1 MAKTSGEIEKEFIEG
16 LKASTGKDLKTWL
29 ADVKKS
35 GIEKRNDI
43 VKWLKE
49 KEGFGH
55 MNANLL
61 TGIYLNN
68 GQPVY
73 GSEDNLLENQFVKCE
88 TMKPLFEELKKAILE
103 WDSEVQFLPKKTYV
117 SILKKREFAA
127 INIKPK
133 ELRFGL
139 DLGDMPFTETVQK
152 SKLTGPMPRISHM
165 LVLTDAS
172 QLTKEF
178 YSLLKTSHDRTNS

>member
-16 LKASTGKDLKTWL
+16 LKSSTGKDLKGWL
-29 ADVKKS
+29 AHVKSS

-73 GSEDNLLENQFVKCE
+73 GSEENLLENQFTKCE
-88 TMKPLFEELKKAILE
+88 AMKPLFEELKKTILK
-103 WDSEVQFLPKKTYV
+103 WDKDAQFLAKKTYV

-133 ELRFGL
+133 ELRLGL
-139 DLGDMPFTETVQK
+139 DLGDMPFTESLQK

-165 LVLTDAS
+165 IVVTDAS
-172 QLTKEF
+172 QFSKEF
-178 YSLLKTSHDRTNS
+178 FSLLKTAHDRTN